1 MLSRLSGLSSG
12 ARGLAGTARSTGGR
26 AVTTAATATA
36 GGLHTGGSYLT
47 AFGGTHGGSSG
58 RAVGMLGKGVL
69 AASRHPKTAMGVA
82 AGGIGYAGYRNRRGS
97 QNNPLIGLE

>member
-1 MLSRLSGLSSG
+1 MFARLSGMSSG
-12 ARGLAGTARSTGGR
+12 VKGLAGRAKSTGGR

-36 GGLHTGGSYLT
+36 GGLTVGGSYLST
-47 AFGGTHGGSSG
+47 FGKTHGGSSG
-58 RAVGMLGKGVL
+58 RAVGMMGKGAL
-69 AASRHPKTAMGVA
+69 AASKYPKTAMGVA

>member
-1 MLSRLSGLSSG
+1 MFPRLSGLSAG

-26 AVTTAATATA
+26 AVTATA

-47 AFGGTHGGSSG
+47 AFGRTHGGSSG

-97 QNNPLIGLE
+97 QNNPLMGLE